1 MKNAASVF
9 FVGFPGVRV
18 SGKQC
23 KCMDTCF
30 FCAPTGAAKM
40 LVGVAPQTRRTS
52 GHRDQK
58 QGQPGNGVGPFPLCQ
73 SVRMAESWAS
83 RSDSG
88 PHRSA

>member
-58 QGQPGNGVGPFPLCQ
+58 HSCLRHSPIG
-73 SVRMAESWAS
+73 SVPYCAGRP
-83 RSDSG
+83 SG
-88 PHRSA
+88 RADDPRCP

>member
-40 LVGVAPQTRRTS
+40 LVGVAPQTVSKATARTLPAVAPNPLKGS
-52 GHRDQK
+52 FMKK
-58 QGQPGNGVGPFPLCQ
+58 QHNI
-73 SVRMAESWAS
+73 SVTLL
-83 RSDSG
+83 
-88 PHRSA
+88 

>member
-30 FCAPTGAAKM
+30 FAPPPGRQKCLLGLLPKPAVLLAT
-40 LVGVAPQTRRTS
+40 VTRCVATLRE
-52 GHRDQK
+52 K
-58 QGQPGNGVGPFPLCQ
+58 
-73 SVRMAESWAS
+73 
-83 RSDSG
+83 
-88 PHRSA
+88 

>member
-52 GHRDQK
+52 GHRDQRRRYLSSRLM
-58 QGQPGNGVGPFPLCQ
+58 GSRCLSSF
-73 SVRMAESWAS
+73 SAE
-83 RSDSG
+83 RSMIS
-88 PHRSA
+88 